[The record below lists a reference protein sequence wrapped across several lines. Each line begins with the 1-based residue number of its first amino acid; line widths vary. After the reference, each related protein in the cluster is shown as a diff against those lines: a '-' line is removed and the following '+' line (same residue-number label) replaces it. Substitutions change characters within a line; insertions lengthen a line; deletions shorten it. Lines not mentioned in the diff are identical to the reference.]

1 MTLLAGP
8 APVESEQQA
17 VVPWLQGGDIAG
29 EIASQKLTDECSG
42 GFFLSD
48 KVAGTVA
55 SRWSGRVTSEG
66 CWGGH
71 PRGRVLQAGE
81 TANAKALRQE
91 RQSGQCGWSR
101 VSKEGGG
108 KSGGRWALRITP
120 LQAGWESQSAVS
132 RGGLYPNSGAHS
144 DLWPLW
150 GGQWRGQW
158 GCEPEKQCGGSGSGP
173 RGQ

>member
-1 MTLLAGP
+1 M
-8 APVESEQQA
+8 
-17 VVPWLQGGDIAG
+17 
-29 EIASQKLTDECSG
+29 
-42 GFFLSD
+42 F
-48 KVAGTVA
+48 
-55 SRWSGRVTSEG
+55 R
-66 CWGGH
+66 
-71 PRGRVLQAGE
+71 AGE

-108 KSGGRWALRITP
+108 KSWGRWALRMTP

-158 GCEPEKQCGGSGSGP
+158 GCEPEKQCGGSCSGP